1 MTWLER
7 IKSKSFNFNLF
18 IYLFLIWNSIKL
30 LIINSDAIIQILNL
44 LLSLGIYFCIED
56 KKLQIKSKRKIGF
69 YLGIVGLSLTFFRS
83 LILNN
88 IDDKYYYFNLPI
100 GIFFLI
106 IMIKPFNDFYYL
118 RKIFIISLL
127 LPLRRLFFS
136 FANYVLGFLVPSI
149 TWVILFSLGKDPIMD
164 GKNIIIEGHKLIIG
178 SNCLGADNLY
188 FVLSTLII
196 YACIFRLRKI
206 KNLGILLSLSITI
219 SIAINIIRNIILALI
234 VSSKIYYK
242 DEIFYFIHDSYGS
255 LTFSFFSVLFISF
268 LYFKLLNMEL
278 KHK

>member
-88 IDDKYYYFNLPI
+88 IDDNEIILDI
-100 GIFFLI
+100 GPKTI
-106 IMIKPFNDFYYL
+106 
-118 RKIFIISLL
+118 
-127 LPLRRLFFS
+127 
-136 FANYVLGFLVPSI
+136 
-149 TWVILFSLGKDPIMD
+149 
-164 GKNIIIEGHKLIIG
+164 KNIEKKINQ
-178 SNCLGADNLY
+178 SNTVLWNGPAGY
-188 FVLSTLII
+188 FENENFMT
-196 YACIFRLRKI
+196 
-206 KNLGILLSLSITI
+206 GTI
-219 SIAINIIRNIILALI
+219 SIAKTISKNTIEKSLISILGGGDTLSAINKCKSELSFTHLSTAGGAFLE
-234 VSSKIYYK
+234 YLEGK
-242 DEIFYFIHDSYGS
+242 DLPG
-255 LTFSFFSVLFISF
+255 LSVL
-268 LYFKLLNMEL
+268 K
-278 KHK
+278 